1 MRCHVSNVIFHAP
14 SRTLRGFSIFLVA
27 LCLLSVVALVQGSGF
42 GDGVVPDASLY
53 EPNTVIV
60 RFVSG
65 AGDGPSLCS
74 ASENAHFA
82 LGADVA
88 DDLSDLVPGMQV
100 VELPEGVSV
109 EEAVDYYAGL
119 SSVAY
124 AEPNYYV
131 HALKEPDDPYFEKL
145 WGMKNTGQVL
155 QDGKSFEGMLA
166 YYNNQ
171 AGAPG
176 ADMSVPEAW
185 NITTGSSDVTI
196 AVIDSGVMYTHADLA
211 ANIWTNTGEIPGNG
225 IDDDGNGYVDDI
237 RGWDFVDDDNDPM
250 DFNGHGTHCAGTI
263 AGVGNNSAG
272 VAGVMWNAKV
282 MPVRV
287 LNTQG
292 YGTVYHSIAA
302 IKYATA
308 MGADVISCSFGGAE
322 GSQAYRDAIRA
333 SSALVVCAAGNDGG
347 DNDVFP
353 MYPANYNSP
362 NVLSVAALDNRDDLA
377 LFSNY
382 GKISVH
388 VAAPGVGILST
399 VPVWSAA
406 YQDDITASSAERW
419 KTLSYL
425 ESANWS
431 GGTMSGTD
439 RYALGISGVN
449 VSLTYYDAPFTAL
462 ENTALEFVTAYTLRE
477 GTDKLQVLVSTTDFS
492 NYPSYNDMINT
503 DTCYV
508 ADVVTGSSHREIV
521 SRIVELDRYARMLGD
536 EPLYIGYLYYS
547 KSPNSFAW
555 LDSFTITRYTGPGEG
570 YVFYSGTSMATPM
583 VSGTAG
589 LIKSVNRSLTAEET
603 RQILIDSVD
612 KIPSLDGKIS
622 SGGRVNASRAVL
634 MARATLPSR
643 TTLDFNDNGVEADIG
658 DVAYVYNCV
667 RDATSGPDLRADYV
681 EPYGVVDLADAKY
694 ISDCYVGAV
703 VPVARTP

>member
-1 MRCHVSNVIFHAP
+1 MHCNVANMVFHAP
-14 SRTLRGFSIFLVA
+14 SRTLRGFPLLLAA

-42 GDGVVPDASLY
+42 SDDVVPDPSLY
-53 EPNTVIV
+53 EPDTIIV
-60 RFVSG
+60 RF
-65 AGDGPSLCS
+65 AAQTGDGPVLCS
-74 ASENAHFA
+74 ASENAHSL
-82 LGADVA
+82 LGADVVE
-88 DDLSDLVPGMQV
+88 DLSDLVPGMQV

-109 EEAVDYYAGL
+109 DEAVDYYNRL
-119 SSVAY
+119 SDVVY

-145 WGMKNTGQVL
+145 WGMKNTGQIL
-155 QDGKSFEGMLA
+155 QDGKNFEGMLA
-166 YYNNQ
+166 YYNSQ
-171 AGAPG
+171 AGTPG
-176 ADMSVPEAW
+176 ADMSVPAAW

-196 AVIDSGVMYTHADLA
+196 AVIDSGVMYTHPDLA
-211 ANIWTNTGEIPGNG
+211 ANIWANTKEIPGNG
-225 IDDDGNGYVDDI
+225 IDDDGNGYVDDVY
-237 RGWDFVDDDNDPM
+237 GWDFVDDDNDPM

-287 LNTQG
+287 LDTQG

-333 SSALVVCAAGNDGG
+333 SPALVVCAAGNDGG

-377 LFSNY
+377 IFSNF

-388 VAAPGVGILST
+388 VAAPGIGILST

-406 YQDDITASSAERW
+406 YQDDVAESSVDRW

-449 VSLTYYDAPFTAL
+449 VSLTYYDTPFTDL
-462 ENTALEFVTAYTLRE
+462 EKTALEFVTAYTLKE
-477 GTDKLQVLVSTTDFS
+477 GTDRLEVYVSPIEFS
-492 NYPSYNDMINT
+492 NYTSYADIKDN
-503 DTCYV
+503 CYI
-508 ADVVTGSSHREIV
+508 ADIVTGSSHQKIV
-521 SRIVELDRYARMLGD
+521 SRIVDLDRCARMLGD
-536 EPLYIGYLYYS
+536 DSLSIGYLYYS
-547 KSPNSFAW
+547 KSPGSFAW
-555 LDSFTITRYTGPGEG
+555 LDCFTITRYTDPGDG
-570 YVFYSGTSMATPM
+570 YAYYSGTSMATPM

-612 KIPSLDGKIS
+612 KIPSLEGKVS

-643 TTLDFNDNGVEADIG
+643 TTLDLNENGIEADIG
-658 DVAYVYNCV
+658 DVAYVYRCV
-667 RDATSGPDLRADYV
+667 RDMVSGPDLRADYV
-681 EPYGVVDLADAKY
+681 EPWGVVDLADAKY
-694 ISDCYVGAV
+694 ISDCYVGAA
-703 VPVARTP
+703 VPAGTP

>member
-1 MRCHVSNVIFHAP
+1 M
-14 SRTLRGFSIFLVA
+14 SIFF
-27 LCLLSVVALVQGSGF
+27 LLSLVSLAQGSSF
-42 GDGVVPDASLY
+42 GDEVVPDPSLY
-53 EPNTVIV
+53 EPDTVII
-60 RFVSG
+60 RFA
-65 AGDGPSLCS
+65 AGDGPALCS
-74 ASENAHFA
+74 ASDRAHSL
-82 LGADVA
+82 LGADVVE
-88 DDLSDLVPGMQV
+88 DLSDLVPGMQV

-109 EEAVDYYAGL
+109 EEAVDYYNGL
-119 SSVAY
+119 SGVEY

-131 HALKEPDDPYFEKL
+131 HALKEPNNPSFEKL

-155 QDGKSFEGMLA
+155 QDGQSFSGILA

-171 AGAPG
+171 AGTPG

-196 AVIDSGVMYTHADLA
+196 AVIDSGVMYTHSDLA
-211 ANIWTNTGEIPGNG
+211 ANIWTNTREIPGNG
-225 IDDDGNGYVDDI
+225 IDDDGNGYVDDVY
-237 RGWDFVDDDNDPM
+237 GWDFVDDDNDPM

-272 VAGVMWNAKV
+272 VAGVMWNAKIL
-282 MPVRV
+282 PVRV
-287 LNTQG
+287 LDTQG

-302 IKYATA
+302 IKYATE

-333 SSALVVCAAGNDGG
+333 SSALVVCAAGNDGT

-362 NVLSVAALDNRDDLA
+362 NVVSVAALDNKDDLA
-377 LFSNY
+377 IFSNY

-406 YQDDITASSAERW
+406 YQDDITESSVDRW

-431 GGTMSGTD
+431 GGYMSGTN
-439 RYALGISGVN
+439 RYAMGISGVN
-449 VSLTYYDAPFTAL
+449 VSLTYYDTPFTDL
-462 ENTALEFVTAYTLRE
+462 ENTALEFVTAYTLKQ

-492 NYPSYNDMINT
+492 NYSSYNDMINN

-508 ADVVTGSSHREIV
+508 ADVVTGSSYGEIV
-521 SRIVELDRYARMLGD
+521 SRVVGLDRYAAMLGD

-547 KSPNSFAW
+547 KSPGSFVW
-555 LDSFTITRYTGPGEG
+555 IDSFTITRYTDAGEG
-570 YVFYSGTSMATPM
+570 YAYYSGTSMATPM

-603 RQILIDSVD
+603 KQILIDSVD
-612 KIPSLDGKIS
+612 RIPSLEGKIA
-622 SGGRVNASRAVL
+622 SGGRVNTSRAVL
-634 MARATLPSR
+634 MARATLLAK
-643 TTLDFNDNGVEADIG
+643 TTLDLNENGVEADIG
-658 DVAYVYNCV
+658 DVAYVYRRALDTV
-667 RDATSGPDLRADYV
+667 SEPDLRADYV

-694 ISDCYVGAV
+694 ISDCYVGAT
-703 VPVARTP
+703 VPAGAP